1 MNEEQEREGSAKTG
15 DVNPKSPGS
24 QGVGKVVEEKLV
36 YYCSSF
42 DLNVNEWFMEYEN
55 TELFKRR
62 IKNKL
67 GKTEPILIAFR
78 PKLDQILPSG
88 DRGQTINWVW

>member
-1 MNEEQEREGSAKTG
+1 MNEEQEREGDAKTG
-15 DVNPKSPGS
+15 DVNLKSPGS

-67 GKTEPILIAFR
+67 GKNRTIFNPFR
-78 PKLDQILPSG
+78 PKLDQVLPSG
-88 DRGQTINWVW
+88 HRSQTIN